1 MLNINLHPNTQS
13 ALRIVFATLLLAGGI
28 VSLLYL
34 GQSDQPTYRIAFAS
48 HDGND
53 FEIFTVNPDGTDLI
67 QITDNVYDDWGATWS
82 PNREQ
87 LAFRSTRNGI
97 PAIYVM
103 DSDGTNIE
111 QISDPKLYVGNP
123 YYQATMSWSPDG
135 SQIVYSA
142 NLNGNWDIWISDLS
156 DGKLTRLTS
165 DLSEDVHP
173 DWSPD
178 GSQIVFNSDR
188 DGLYEI
194 YSMNVDGTN
203 VSRLT
208 HNQEAIVLF
217 PRWSPNGSQ
226 IVFFTNS
233 LEDPT
238 QADIFVMSAYCNHSI
253 RQLTTDVAI
262 DRVATYSPD
271 GQSIVFRSE
280 RDGDS
285 DIYTMNLYTGRT
297 QPVSF
302 NSQMDMSPDW

>member
-1 MLNINLHPNTQS
+1 MQNINLHPNTQS
-13 ALRIVFATLLLAGGI
+13 ALRLVFATLLLAGGI

-34 GQSDQPTYRIAFAS
+34 GQNNEPTYRIAFAS

-53 FEIFTVNPDGTDLI
+53 FEIFTVNPDGSDLI
-67 QITDNVYDDWGATWS
+67 QITDNDYDDWGATWS

-87 LAFRSTRNGI
+87 LAFRSTRSGL
-97 PAIYVM
+97 PVIYVM
-103 DSDGTNIE
+103 DADGTNVE
-111 QISDPKLYVGNP
+111 RISDSKLYVGNP

-135 SQIVYSA
+135 SQLVYSA
-142 NLNGNWDIWISDLS
+142 NLNGNWDIWVSNLNN
-156 DGKLTRLTS
+156 GQLMRLTNEI
-165 DLSEDVHP
+165 SEDSHP

-188 DGLYEI
+188 DGLFEI
-194 YSMNVDGTN
+194 YTMNIDGTN
-203 VSRLT
+203 VTRLT
-208 HNQEAIVLF
+208 HNQEAIVIF
-217 PRWSPNGSQ
+217 PRWSPNGDE

-233 LEDPT
+233 LEDGS
-238 QADIFVMSAYCNHSI
+238 QADIFIMNTHCNNI
-253 RQLTTDVAI
+253 RQLTTHSAI

-285 DIYTMNLYTGRT
+285 DIYTMNLNTGRI